1 MTGTRIHLAIGV
13 CVVAALVVAGVA
25 AGAPAPV
32 KVKGTQT
39 VIDEAKGQYEM
50 QGSLV
55 GKWNVTAFKT
65 NYQGP
70 DGEFV
75 GSGKEMFSGCHDA
88 DGNGTCGAGE
98 PTGTLRFS
106 FVYWANFHPKTQAL
120 VRGECVHPVTG
131 GTGGFK
137 NVKGI
142 IHMVDR
148 PAGKTVKTT
157 YAGSLLFPGATTASV
172 SSTVTRGLASIESVA
187 GARSCGH

>member
-1 MTGTRIHLAIGV
+1 MTGTRIHLAIGA
-13 CVVAALVVAGVA
+13 CIVAALAVAGA
-25 AGAPAPV
+25 AVGAPTPV

-39 VIDEAKGQYEM
+39 VIDEAKGKFEM
-50 QGSLV
+50 HGSLI
-55 GKWNVTAFKT
+55 GKWNTTAFKT

-88 DGNGTCGAGE
+88 DANGTCDAGE
-98 PTGTLRFS
+98 PTGTLSFS
-106 FVYWANFHPKTQAL
+106 FIYWASFNPKNQAL

-148 PAGKTVKTT
+148 PAGKEVKTT
-157 YAGSLLFPGATTASV
+157 YTGSLLFPGATTASV
-172 SSTVTRGLASIESVA
+172 SSTVPRGLASVA
-187 GARSCGH
+187 AGRTCGR